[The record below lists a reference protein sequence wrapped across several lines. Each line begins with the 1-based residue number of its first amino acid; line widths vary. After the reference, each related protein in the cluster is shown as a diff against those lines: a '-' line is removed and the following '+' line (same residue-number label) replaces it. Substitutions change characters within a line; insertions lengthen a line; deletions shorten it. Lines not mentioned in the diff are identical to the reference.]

1 MFVTIPN
8 LVWFRKDSKAM
19 SKQIKPGTPA
29 PVSGQYE
36 RFNRL
41 GNPTGNEVT
50 AVRGKPL
57 PPTPHSGQSYK
68 LVDKTKHAGR
78 P

>member
-1 MFVTIPN
+1 MN
-8 LVWFRKDSKAM
+8 
-19 SKQIKPGTPA
+19 KQIKPGTPA

-50 AVRGKPL
+50 ATRGKPL

-68 LVDKTKHAGR
+68 LVDKTKHAGSR
-78 P
+78 